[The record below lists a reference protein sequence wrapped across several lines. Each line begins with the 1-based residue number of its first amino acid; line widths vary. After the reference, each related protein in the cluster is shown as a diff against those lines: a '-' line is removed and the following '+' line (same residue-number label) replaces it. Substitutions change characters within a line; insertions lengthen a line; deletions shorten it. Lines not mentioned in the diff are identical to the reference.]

1 MMETINK
8 LLWRGMKISRRD
20 LQRAEGFFLKAHV
33 RHEASI
39 YTVDQMKGLDL
50 KVPEWMFVGR
60 CNTGKSTL
68 INSLLGEDLARVK
81 AVAGYTPCINVYNV
95 GGVLRIVDT
104 PGYGV
109 KGRAWQGELVEQWLQ
124 RGEVLGANVI
134 VDSRRGPLEC
144 DEAVVSMLERSGVGW
159 DGVLSKGDVINDQRV
174 REVIKEVDEFPSK
187 FGKWLCLDGR
197 DGKLGGGVSRLRYR
211 VLETCFGD
219 VLLHPKVI
227 KKGGFNCR

>member
-81 AVAGYTPCINVYNV
+81 AVAG
-95 GGVLRIVDT
+95 
-104 PGYGV
+104 
-109 KGRAWQGELVEQWLQ
+109 
-124 RGEVLGANVI
+124 
-134 VDSRRGPLEC
+134 
-144 DEAVVSMLERSGVGW
+144 
-159 DGVLSKGDVINDQRV
+159 
-174 REVIKEVDEFPSK
+174 
-187 FGKWLCLDGR
+187 
-197 DGKLGGGVSRLRYR
+197 
-211 VLETCFGD
+211 
-219 VLLHPKVI
+219 
-227 KKGGFNCR
+227 